1 LFDPQQ
7 SLLNAATLI
16 SSASVS
22 NTASRDLTFALDDFI
37 HAATALGSEMVAD
50 ACMTYFLL

>member
-1 LFDPQQ
+1 MFDPQQ

-22 NTASRDLTFALDDFI
+22 NTASRDLAFALDDFI
-37 HAATALGSEMVAD
+37 HAATVLGSEMVAD